1 LLVDA
6 DKNKAED
13 VKPMKLKADET
24 NQKLLDY
31 LRTMRHLFN
40 SPAELL
46 SPD

>member
-24 NQKLLDY
+24 Q
-31 LRTMRHLFN
+31 
-40 SPAELL
+40 PEAVGL
-46 SPD
+46 SANNVPSVQLTS